1 MSTMHRVGDRPVAG
15 SVMARNRSA
24 VDCMRLARP
33 ENHFLWVI
41 LLAGL
46 LAVIVTPFGA
56 GFDEETHLARI
67 WEMSAG
73 VLLPNGLLGEGE
85 HYPRAFYD
93 LSYRQYKNLTPVSRE
108 MWARQLEVRIDPA
121 DQMAYETRSVLFPLV
136 YAPQAALMAL
146 LARVLD
152 APVSLT
158 YYLLR
163 ASYLALY
170 AALVFLAIRLI
181 PTGKWLLTILALS
194 PASIVL
200 ASTISPDSATLG
212 AAMLLL
218 AWVLKLSTR
227 EPSPLSRRQIL
238 LTLGLVILVSS
249 MKIAVLFVGVLLLL
263 RPRDF
268 SSRRAWAAFAVA
280 ALTLV
285 VVVFVVWTFRVAP
298 DRVRPAIEALILWLA
313 RHVLAHP
320 GEFAA
325 AVWGNLL
332 TQAGRYW
339 QEMIGVSG
347 YGYWKMPAFVYWLYP
362 ALVLAAW
369 LSDGAGTTLDRRRRA
384 ILLGVGLAHTLGVM
398 LVLYLTLSPVGSQ
411 AIVGIQGRYFIPGLP
426 YLLLG
431 LAPATPVIRRLELPM
446 RIVSASIALVAA
458 LALGLVYHIVC
469 GENYYTGGLCYLP
482 KYKNWDPAAASTLT
496 LGGDH
501 RVTQDFEAVC
511 NQLTEIRVWV
521 ADRGA
526 SPGESV
532 VMELND
538 VDGGTALASKV
549 VLRDD
554 LTSGDW
560 LRLEFPPVP
569 DSDRRRFEVS
579 LRPADKA
586 RPQSIAVGWTETDEY
601 FEGRAAWD
609 GDDLH
614 GDLIFQYACRVGLE
628 SLRSR

>member
-1 MSTMHRVGDRPVAG
+1 M
-15 SVMARNRSA
+15 
-24 VDCMRLARP
+24 L
-33 ENHFLWVI
+33 VI

-73 VLLPNGLLGEGE
+73 VPLPNALLGEGE

-108 MWARQLEVRIDPA
+108 MWVRQLEVRIDAA

-227 EPSPLSRRQIL
+227 EPTPLSRRQIL

-249 MKIAVLFVGVLLLL
+249 LKIAVLFVGVLLLL

-268 SSRRAWAAFAVA
+268 SSRRAWATFAIA

-285 VVVFVVWTFRVAP
+285 AVVFVVWTYAVSLQTEFA
-298 DRVRPAIEALILWLA
+298 PAIEAADPRTQA

-320 GEFAA
+320 GEFAG
-325 AVWGNLL
+325 AVWGNLVAR
-332 TQAGRYW
+332 AGNYW

-347 YGYWKMPAFVYWLYP
+347 YAYWKMPAFVYWLYP
-362 ALVLAAW
+362 ALVLVAL
-369 LSDGAGTTLDRRRRA
+369 LSEGAGANLDRRRRA

-411 AIVGIQGRYFIPGLP
+411 TIVGIQGRYFIPGLP

-431 LAPATPVIRRLELPM
+431 LAPATPVIRRVELPM
-446 RIVSASIALVAA
+446 RIVSAGIALVAA
-458 LALGLVYHIVC
+458 VVLGLVYHIVC
-469 GENYYTGGLCYLP
+469 GENFYSGGLCYLP
-482 KYKNWDPAAASTLT
+482 KYKNWDPDAAEALT
-496 LGGDH
+496 LSGDH

-511 NQLTEIRVWV
+511 NQLTEIQVWI

-526 SPGESV
+526 TPGESL
-532 VMELND
+532 VMELKAA
-538 VDGGTALASKV
+538 DGGTAIASEV

-554 LTSGDW
+554 LSSGGW
-560 LRLEFPPVP
+560 LRLGFPPVP

-579 LRPADKA
+579 LRPADEA

-601 FEGRAAWD
+601 FEGRAALD

-614 GDLIFQYACRVGLE
+614 GDLIVQYACRVGLE
-628 SLRSR
+628 TLRSR

>member
-1 MSTMHRVGDRPVAG
+1 
-15 SVMARNRSA
+15 
-24 VDCMRLARP
+24 MRLARP
-33 ENHFLWVI
+33 ENHFLLVI

-73 VLLPNGLLGEGE
+73 VLLPNALLGEGE

-108 MWARQLEVRIDPA
+108 MWVRQLEVRIDPA

-212 AAMLLL
+212 VAMLLL
-218 AWVLKLSTR
+218 AWVLKLSSR

-268 SSRRAWAAFAVA
+268 SSRRAWATFAVA

-285 VVVFVVWTFRVAP
+285 AAVFVVWTYSVSLQTEFA
-298 DRVRPAIEALILWLA
+298 PAIEAADPLAQA

-325 AVWGNLL
+325 VVWDNLV
-332 TQAGRYW
+332 TQASRYW

-347 YGYWKMPAFVYWLYP
+347 YAYWKMPAFVYLVYP
-362 ALVLAAW
+362 ALVLVAL
-369 LSDGAGTTLDRRRRA
+369 LSDGAGTILDRRRRA

-411 AIVGIQGRYFIPGLP
+411 TIIGIQGRYFIPGLP

-431 LAPATPVIRRLELPM
+431 LAPATPVIRRVELPM
-446 RIVSASIALVAA
+446 RIVSAGIALVAA
-458 LALGLVYHIVC
+458 VALGLAYHIVC

-482 KYKNWDPAAASTLT
+482 KYKNWDPAAAAALT

-511 NQLTEIRVWV
+511 NQLTEIQVWI

-526 SPGESV
+526 APGESV
-532 VMELND
+532 VMELKSA
-538 VDGGTALASKV
+538 DGGTAIASDV
-549 VLRDD
+549 FLRDD

-560 LRLEFPPVP
+560 LRLGFPPVP

-579 LRPADKA
+579 LRPADEA

-601 FEGRAAWD
+601 FEGRAALD

-614 GDLIFQYACRVGLE
+614 GDLTFQYACRVGLE
-628 SLRSR
+628 ALRSR